1 MSMKPVRKAALYVVS
16 VVLTYLVVA
25 ALWAWAVVDEEVA
38 SYRVGPTAALDRN
51 QMKILFAIED
61 PTFLHH
67 KGLSLANGQGKA
79 TITSAV
85 TANALLFRRD
95 MPGIK
100 GGFQALYRAVF
111 SCCKQIDLG
120 RDVMT
125 LVVNAKVPKEKQ
137 LAMYA
142 ADVYMG
148 TANGQ
153 QIRGF
158 DAAALAY
165 MQTPL
170 AKLTNTQFA
179 ALVAM
184 IKAPNTYHPTRNRAA
199 YQQRVQRVN
208 AVVTGSC
215 QPDGLFDTTY
225 AHCAP

>member
-1 MSMKPVRKAALYVVS
+1 MSLKLVRKTVLYVICF
-16 VVLTYLVVA
+16 VVTYLVVA
-25 ALWAWAVVDEEVA
+25 ALWAWAVVDKEVV
-38 SYRVGPTAALDRN
+38 SYRVGPSAELDRN
-51 QMKILFAIED
+51 QMKMLFAIED

-85 TANALLFRRD
+85 AANALLFHRD
-95 MPGIK
+95 MQGVK
-100 GGFQALYRAVF
+100 GGFQSLYRAVF
-111 SCCKQIDLG
+111 NCCKQIDLG

-142 ADVYMG
+142 SDVYLG
-148 TANGQ
+148 TADGQ

-158 DAAALAY
+158 EAAALAY
-165 MQTPL
+165 TKTPL

-184 IKAPNTYHPTRNRAA
+184 IKAPNTYHPTRNSAA